1 MDMSTTHQGNRKDK
15 YGKDWRELAFK
26 SPNCLHSNK
35 ALNVAFFF
43 VECTAD
49 FLDPT
54 GLSCVTTSWMPVL
67 RPAGCSINTEDPY
80 RVICQIDG
88 HRDYT

>member
-1 MDMSTTHQGNRKDK
+1 MFTTHQGIARRGLKKIGENSRA
-15 YGKDWRELAFK
+15 RVPTAFTI
-26 SPNCLHSNK
+26 SK

-54 GLSCVTTSWMPVL
+54 DFLCYDQLNV
-67 RPAGCSINTEDPY
+67 R
-80 RVICQIDG
+80 
-88 HRDYT
+88 